1 MSNFLPNS
9 LVKKLGANPLFDTD
23 AFVKVHEEA
32 IRATAIRLNPKKL
45 NSCPFPNSGI
55 VPWCKDA
62 FYLHDRPVFTLD
74 PLFHAGAYYPQDA
87 SSMFIDHIIQSL
99 ALQQEPIF
107 ALDLCAAPG
116 GKSTLLNSS
125 LHPDSLLV
133 ANEII
138 KTRVTILQDNLTKWG
153 NANTVVTNNDPS
165 AFDRLPGYF
174 DLMVVDAPCS
184 GSGMF
189 RKDADAIDEWSEA
202 NVKLCRERQQR
213 ILAESMATLKTGGY
227 LFYSTCSYSEEE
239 NEDIADW
246 LIHSG
251 DFETVEIKNIDSE
264 WGIEHT
270 LSKKHNAHGYRFYP
284 HKLGG
289 EGFFIT
295 VLKKIGEQETFN
307 RKRLKTE
314 KSDVP
319 KGILENWVENS
330 TTFHTFIHHDDVYI
344 FPKVYEN
351 DLKYLQ
357 QVLYLK
363 NAGTNIGKLSRNEL
377 IPSHALALSNFL
389 NRAFQGVELSLE
401 EAQNYLRKD
410 NLSLDTISD
419 SIRGWALAKYNGMS
433 LGWMKVL
440 NNRINNYYPKELRI
454 VNL

>member
-9 LVKKLGANPLFDTD
+9 LVKKLGANPLFDT
-23 AFVKVHEEA
+23 AEFIKVHEEGM
-32 IRATAIRLNPKKL
+32 RATAIRLNPLKL
-45 NSCPFPNSGI
+45 KECPFSSGGS
-55 VPWCKDA
+55 VPWCENA
-62 FYLHDRPVFTLD
+62 FYLNERPVFTLD
-74 PLFHAGAYYPQDA
+74 PLFHAGGYYPQDA
-87 SSMFIDHIIQSL
+87 SSMFIDHIIHRLKIAS
-99 ALQQEPIF
+99 EPVY

-138 KTRVTILQDNLTKWG
+138 KTRVNILQDNLTKWG

-174 DLMVVDAPCS
+174 DIMVVDAPCS

-189 RKDADAIDEWSEA
+189 RKDSDAIDEWSEA
-202 NVKLCRERQQR
+202 NVKLCSERQQR
-213 ILAESMATLKTGGY
+213 ILAESIAALKTGGY

-246 LIHSG
+246 LIETG
-251 DFETVEIKNIDSE
+251 DFESIEIVIDDN

-270 LSKKHNAHGYRFYP
+270 KSVRHSAHGYRFYP

-295 VLKKIGEQETFN
+295 VLRKVAEQGTFN
-307 RKRLKTE
+307 RKRIKPE
-314 KSDVP
+314 KSEVP
-319 KGILENWVENS
+319 KGILDTWIVNVEE
-330 TTFHTFIHHDDVYI
+330 FFPFIHHDDLYI
-344 FPKVYEN
+344 FPKKYEN

-357 QVLYLK
+357 NVLYLK
-363 NAGTNIGKLSRNEL
+363 NAGINIGKLNRKEL
-377 IPSHALALSNFL
+377 IPSHALALSNVL
-389 NRAFQGVELSLE
+389 KPSFQSVELSLE
-401 EAQNYLRKD
+401 EAQNYLRKE
-410 NLSLDTISD
+410 NLTLDTISSD
-419 SIRGWALAKYNGMS
+419 MKGWTLAKYKGMS
-433 LGWMKVL
+433 LGWMKL
-440 NNRINNYYPKELRI
+440 LPNRINNYYPKELRI